1 MDYSNIQYWNNQP
14 SPENENEFIDDFF
27 PPNENSLLSKD
38 SNGEFIDKKEGEQ
51 YSKKIKY
58 EEIEWKRCNEIFKDQ
73 KYLLFEGTIEL
84 NDINQGSLGDCYF
97 LASIAALTKYPN
109 LIYNMF
115 KTKEINEK
123 GYYEIMFFIDG
134 KFQIIIVDD
143 YLPVNKETGLI
154 EFARPNKNEIW
165 VCLLEKAWAKVNG
178 GYSNIIKGWMHQALQ
193 TFTGFASSSLNH
205 TGMSKEEVWNKITSA
220 LVKDCI
226 IACSSKKDV
235 ESKGLVNS
243 HAYTLVQINIIES
256 KGNKV
261 NLVKMRNTW
270 GFKEWTGDWGDNSD
284 LWGDEEKAQ
293 VEFEKKDDGVFFM
306 TFDDFYENFH
316 ITDICYV
323 LYDSYSK
330 SLKVEPENMK
340 QGQIFNVYID
350 EECIFSASIIKKMW
364 RFHRELQGKLEPSTI
379 NIMIYDPFAEKSE
392 KMLSSLEGRNS
403 SNEDVSISEFLRPG
417 FYLIYTFIDVANS
430 TLENNEGYYV
440 KFDGTCKF
448 KVRHAGMDLI
458 ENDLPFL
465 RKMHIQYALEKNKD
479 KFNENEKFSSFLAN
493 VKKSG
498 IAHRVIYNQSEDKW
512 LKYHENIEA
521 LNNYKIISPNGM
533 NDEFDWL
540 IPPKSFN
547 AILALELDSNEK
559 STFGLKA
566 KIFNIKNYVNEN
578 INNDLSNF
586 NLQEVCNNLV
596 QSEDNKDIKSYYD
609 YQTIPLEK
617 AKEQLKFETIDMNE
631 QTIEQIKKN
640 EPLFMEKILE
650 LEPVENNNDLSWV
663 VQISNTQKYVGQ
675 CNKNRKKE
683 GRGLIALSTSV
694 LIGYFEA
701 GLANGKCKLYDAK
714 MKNLN
719 FDGNYVDGKRN
730 GFGILK
736 FNNGDRYEGNFKDNL
751 KEGEGIYYYKNGAS
765 WKGNFTK
772 DKMNGEGIY
781 EKKGK
786 SATVV
791 YENGVMK
798 K

>member
-1 MDYSNIQYWNNQP
+1 MDYSNIPYWNNQ
-14 SPENENEFIDDFF
+14 SAPEEGNEYTDPNF

-38 SNGEFIDKKEGEQ
+38 SNGEFVDKIEGEE
-51 YSKKIKY
+51 YSQRIKSD
-58 EEIEWKRCNEIFKDQ
+58 EIEWKRCSEIFKNQ
-73 KYLLFEGTIEL
+73 KYLLFEGKIEL

-97 LASIAALTKYPN
+97 LASVAALTKYPN

-115 KTKEINEK
+115 KTKEINKE
-123 GYYEIMFFIDG
+123 GYFEIIYYIDG
-134 KFQIIIVDD
+134 KFQTVIIDD

-178 GYSNIIKGWMHQALQ
+178 GYTNIIKGWMHQVLQ
-193 TFTGFASSSLNH
+193 TFTGFASSSFNH
-205 TGMSKEEVWNKITSA
+205 TGMAKEDLWNHITSA
-220 LVKDCI
+220 LAKDCI
-226 IACSSKKDV
+226 IACSSRKDV
-235 ESKGLVNS
+235 ADKGLVNS
-243 HAYTLVQINIIES
+243 HAYTLVEINIIQS
-256 KGNKV
+256 LGNKI

-270 GFKEWTGDWGDNSD
+270 GFKEWTGDWGDNSP
-284 LWGDEEKAQ
+284 LWGEEEKKQ
-293 VEFEKKDDGVFFM
+293 VGFSKKDDGIFFM
-306 TFDDFYENFH
+306 TFDDFYNNFI

-323 LYDSYSK
+323 LYNSYSK
-330 SLKVEPENMK
+330 LVKVDVENMK
-340 QGQIFNVYID
+340 QGQIFNIYID

-379 NIMIYDPFAEKSE
+379 NIMIYDPFAPNSE
-392 KMLSSLEGRNS
+392 KMLSSLDGKNS

-417 FYLIYTFIDVANS
+417 FYLVYTLIDVANS
-430 TLENNEGYYV
+430 TIQNNDGYYV
-440 KFDGTCKF
+440 KFDSTCKF

-465 RKMHIQYALEKNKD
+465 RKMHIQFALEKNSE
-479 KFNENEKFSSFLAN
+479 KFNENEKFSSFVAN

-498 IAHRVIYNQSEDKW
+498 IAHRVIYNQNEDKW
-512 LKYHENIEA
+512 LRYQENIE
-521 LNNYKIISPNGM
+521 NMKNYKIISPNGITE
-533 NDEFDWL
+533 EFEWM

-559 STFGLKA
+559 SSFALKA
-566 KIFNIKNYVNEN
+566 KIFNVKNFKNEN

-596 QSEDNKDIKSYYD
+596 QSEDNSDLKSYYD

-617 AKEQLKFETIDMNE
+617 AKEELTFETIDMNE
-631 QTIEQIKKN
+631 QTIEEIKKN
-640 EPLFMEKILE
+640 EPFFMERILE
-650 LEPVENNNDLSWV
+650 LEPVSNDKELSWV
-663 VQISNTQKYVGQ
+663 VQISNTQKYIGQ
-675 CNKNRKKE
+675 SNKNRKKE
-683 GRGLIALSTSV
+683 GRGVIVLSTSV
-694 LIGYFEA
+694 LIGYFDE
-701 GLANGKCKLYDAK
+701 GVANGKCKLYDSK

-730 GFGILK
+730 GFGILH
-736 FNNGDRYEGNFKDNL
+736 FNNGDRYEGNFKNNL
-751 KEGEGIYYYKNGAS
+751 KEGEGIYYYKSGAS
-765 WKGNFTK
+765 WKGNFTD
-772 DKMNGEGIY
+772 DKMNGEGLY

-786 SATVV
+786 STILV